1 MKRLTMQ
8 VMISL
13 VLAGCLTLSQADP
26 AAIGTV
32 VAAGNF
38 QLDDAKVSGNAT
50 LFEGTTIQTGAAP
63 SEVRL
68 NNGARMSLG
77 AGARGRVY
85 QDRLLLERGESQI
98 QAGGGYLVQAR
109 SLKIL
114 SEGGASSARI
124 ALAGQSKV
132 QVAALTGAL
141 RVTNSKGILVARVM
155 PGAAIEFEPQAAGA
169 AAPSRLS
176 GCLVMTAGKYLLTD
190 ETTNVTAELKGS
202 GLQTQVGNWVEISG
216 AMDPSAQPAADA
228 SQSIKVT
235 AVKRLAK
242 GCSAA
247 SKAKAAAAAGAA
259 ARAGAGAAAGGT
271 GIGIGATVAIV
282 GGVAA
287 AATVGGL
294 AAAEKLP
301 GQGNDTPSASR

>member
-1 MKRLTMQ
+1 MRLTMQ
-8 VMISL
+8 VMVSL
-13 VLAGCLTLSQADP
+13 IFAGCLTLCQADP

-50 LFEGTTIQTGAAP
+50 LFDGTTIQTGAAP

-68 NNGARMSLG
+68 NNGARMSLA

-85 QDRLLLERGESQI
+85 QDRLLPERGESRI

-109 SLKIL
+109 SLRIL
-114 SEGGASSARI
+114 SEGASSSGRI
-124 ALAGQSKV
+124 ALAGRSKV
-132 QVAALTGAL
+132 RVAALEGAL
-141 RVTNSKGILVARVM
+141 RVTNSEGILVARVR
-155 PGAAIEFEPQAAGA
+155 PGAPIEFEPQAAGA

-176 GCLVMTAGKYLLTD
+176 GCLAMTAGKYLLTD

-202 GLQTQVGNWVEISG
+202 GLQTQVGNWVEIVG
-216 AMDPSAQPAADA
+216 TMDPSAKPAVGA

-235 AVKRLAK
+235 SVKRLAK

-247 SKAKAAAAAGAA
+247 SKAKAAAAAGV
-259 ARAGAGAAAGGT
+259 GGAAAGT
-271 GIGIGATVAIV
+271 GIGVGATVAIV

>member
-8 VMISL
+8 VTISL
-13 VLAGCLTLSQADP
+13 ILAGCLTLSQADP

-32 VAAGNF
+32 VAPGNF

-114 SEGGASSARI
+114 SEGAASSGRI
-124 ALAGQSKV
+124 ALAGRSKV

-155 PGAAIEFEPQAAGA
+155 PGTAIEFEPQAAGA

-202 GLQTQVGNWVEISG
+202 GLQTQVGNWVEIAG
-216 AMDPSAQPAADA
+216 AMDPSAQPAAEA

-242 GCSAA
+242 GCTAA
-247 SKAKAAAAAGAA
+247 SKAKAAAAASAA
-259 ARAGAGAAAGGT
+259 AAGAGAGAAAGT

>member
-1 MKRLTMQ
+1 MRLAMQ
-8 VMISL
+8 VMVSL
-13 VLAGCLTLSQADP
+13 ILAGCLTLSQADP

-50 LFEGTTIQTGAAP
+50 LFDGTTIQTGAAP

-109 SLKIL
+109 SLRIL
-114 SEGGASSARI
+114 SEGAASSGRI

-132 QVAALTGAL
+132 RVAALAGAL

-155 PGAAIEFEPQAAGA
+155 PGAPIEFEPQAAGA

-176 GCLVMTAGKYLLTD
+176 GCLVKKAGKFLLTD
-190 ETTNVTAELKGS
+190 ETTNVTVELTGS
-202 GLQTQVGNWVEISG
+202 QLQAQAGNFVEIVG
-216 AMDPSAQPAADA
+216 TMDPSAKPAGDA
-228 SQSIKVT
+228 SQLIKVT

-247 SKAKAAAAAGAA
+247 AKAKGAAAAGAA
-259 ARAGAGAAAGGT
+259 AGAAGAGAAAGT
-271 GIGIGATVAIV
+271 GIGVGATVAII

-287 AATVGGL
+287 AATIGGL
-294 AAAEKLP
+294 AAAEMLP
-301 GQGNDTPSASR
+301 GQGGDKPSASR

>member
-1 MKRLTMQ
+1 VKRITMQ

-32 VAAGNF
+32 VATGNF
-38 QLDDAKVSGNAT
+38 QLNDAKVSGNAT

-109 SLKIL
+109 SLRIL
-114 SEGGASSARI
+114 SEGAASSGRI

-141 RVTNSKGILVARVM
+141 RVTNSKGILVSRVM

-202 GLQTQVGNWVEISG
+202 GLQTQVGNWVEIVG
-216 AMDPSAQPAADA
+216 TMDPSAKSVAEA
-228 SQSIKVT
+228 SQSIKIT

-259 ARAGAGAAAGGT
+259 AAGAGAAAGGT

-294 AAAEKLP
+294 AAAERLP